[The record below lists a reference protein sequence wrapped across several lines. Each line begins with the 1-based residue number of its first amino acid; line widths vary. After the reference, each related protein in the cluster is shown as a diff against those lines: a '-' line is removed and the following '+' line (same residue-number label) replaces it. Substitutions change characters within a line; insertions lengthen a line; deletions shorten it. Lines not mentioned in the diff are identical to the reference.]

1 VRISLHFLHKK
12 LLKKRDKGPGL
23 YISFYRLNKKPFQI
37 SSDPA
42 FMWFGE
48 KHKEAMATLEYGILD
63 NKGFLLL
70 TGDVGTGKTT
80 LINALLQ
87 RLGQDVICTT
97 VPDPGLEKMDFFNY
111 IAAGFG
117 IDKEFQSK
125 GVFLAYFK
133 RFLVQASETGKKVLL
148 IIDEAQLLTQDL
160 LEEIRLLSN
169 IEKSDAKLIN
179 IFFVG
184 QNEFNDILNRE
195 QNRAVRQRLTL
206 NYNIDPLTPDE
217 TADYIKFRLTMAGAD
232 HTIFDDGATQEIFI
246 YAGGFPRRINVI
258 CDHCLLSGYV
268 QEQKIIDRAI
278 VRECAKELKIPVH
291 VKNRDIDDFAA
302 SYEKGSAQSTPLVV
316 SSEKTYG
323 KTREKRPKKKALAAV
338 LVFLLFMTALVAGY
352 LAFPAGYQQAWHTAG
367 DRFISLRHQIR
378 EMMPESFA
386 AFIPVDTKNNTKT
399 EIPDSVEK
407 QVKANQKKNDFQKPV
422 ISEEETANNKQIR
435 NNAPQIFDIPKENVS
450 PTAVPSQEQFLSEP
464 SRRDQELLAKQHK
477 SQLTTAAEQQPA
489 SPEEPSNLEPSK
501 EIPPLP
507 EDKVVIR
514 FKYNTN
520 DFTDAGY
527 DELAAYA
534 DILAMYPNVKIVVTG
549 YTDSEGYQPYNQKL
563 SEFRA
568 NIVGSFLLGKGIKP
582 SQMEIKGLG
591 SENPVETNDTSW
603 GRMMNRRVEIEI
615 KQSDTAV
622 KNPDHSQR

>member
-1 VRISLHFLHKK
+1 M
-12 LLKKRDKGPGL
+12 
-23 YISFYRLNKKPFQI
+23 YTSFYNLSKKPFQI
-37 SSDPA
+37 SSDPG

-111 IAAGFG
+111 IATGFG

-133 RFLVQASETGKKVLL
+133 RFLVQASEAGKKVLL
-148 IIDEAQLLTQDL
+148 IIDEAQLLTQEL

-184 QNEFNDILNRE
+184 QNEFNEILNRE

-217 TADYIKFRLTMAGAD
+217 TADYIKYRLTVAGAD
-232 HTIFDDGATQEIFI
+232 HAIFDDAATQEIFI
-246 YAGGFPRRINVI
+246 YSGGFPRRINVI

-268 QEQKIIDRAI
+268 QDKNIIDRNI

-302 SYEKGSAQSTPLVV
+302 SYEKGSAHSSPPVV
-316 SSEKTYG
+316 PPEKTHR
-323 KTREKRPKKKALAAV
+323 KTREKRPKIRSVTATLII
-338 LVFLLFMTALVAGY
+338 LFFMAALVAGY
-352 LAFPAGYQQAWHTAG
+352 LAFPAAYQLAWNRAG
-367 DRFISLRHQIR
+367 SRFVSLRHQIR
-378 EMMPESFA
+378 EMMPESYA
-386 AFIPVDTKNNTKT
+386 AFFSDDTGKKT
-399 EIPDSVEK
+399 ITETSDPVEK
-407 QVKANQKKNDFQKPV
+407 QVSANQMTNGFQMPAKP
-422 ISEEETANNKQIR
+422 EEDIENNMQTR
-435 NNAPQIFDIPKENVS
+435 NTAPQIFDIPKENAS
-450 PTAVPSQEQFLSEP
+450 STAISFNEQALPDTPRHQEALP
-464 SRRDQELLAKQHK
+464 KQHK
-477 SQLTTAAEQQPA
+477 SQLSAAAELQPA
-489 SPEEPSNLEPSK
+489 TLVEPVK

-527 DELAAYA
+527 AELAAYA
-534 DILAMYPNVKIVVTG
+534 DILAMYPDVEIEVTG

-582 SQMEIKGLG
+582 HQMEIRGMG
-591 SENPVETNDTSW
+591 SENPMETNDTSW
-603 GRMMNRRVEIEI
+603 GRMMNRRVEIEV
-615 KQSDTAV
+615 KKSD
-622 KNPDHSQR
+622 KR

>member
-1 VRISLHFLHKK
+1 M
-12 LLKKRDKGPGL
+12 
-23 YISFYRLNKKPFQI
+23 YTSFYNLSKKPFQI

-133 RFLVQASETGKKVLL
+133 RFLVQTSEAGKKVLL
-148 IIDEAQLLTQDL
+148 IIDEAQLLTQEM

-169 IEKSDAKLIN
+169 IEKSDTKLIN

-184 QNEFNDILNRE
+184 QNEFNEILNRE

-217 TADYIKFRLTMAGAD
+217 TADYIKYRLTVAGAD
-232 HTIFDDGATQEIFI
+232 HTIFDDAATREIFI
-246 YAGGFPRRINVI
+246 YSGGFPRRINVI

-268 QEQKIIDRAI
+268 QEQKIIDRTI
-278 VRECAKELKIPVH
+278 VRECAKELKIPAH

-302 SYEKGSAQSTPLVV
+302 TYEKGSTQSSPPVV
-316 SSEKTYG
+316 PPEKTHR
-323 KTREKRPKKKALAAV
+323 KTRKIRPQKRVSAATLAI
-338 LVFLLFMTALVAGY
+338 LFFMAALVAGY
-352 LAFPAGYQQAWHTAG
+352 LAFPAAYQLAWNTAG
-367 DRFISLRHQIR
+367 NRFVLLRHQIR
-378 EMMPESFA
+378 EMMPESYA
-386 AFIPVDTKNNTKT
+386 AFFSEDTGKNTNT
-399 EIPDSVEK
+399 EISGPVEK
-407 QVKANQKKNDFQKPV
+407 QVSINQKTNDAQMPARF
-422 ISEEETANNKQIR
+422 EEEIANNRQTR
-435 NNAPQIFDIPKENVS
+435 NNTPQIFDIPNENS
-450 PTAVPSQEQFLSEP
+450 SSTDILFQEQPLTTP
-464 SRRDQELLAKQHK
+464 PGHQETLTKQHK
-477 SQLTTAAEQQPA
+477 SQLTAAAEPQTATPV
-489 SPEEPSNLEPSK
+489 EPVK

-514 FKYNTN
+514 FKYNAN

-527 DELAAYA
+527 NELAAYA
-534 DILAMYPNVKIVVTG
+534 DILAMYPDVEIVITG

-582 SQMEIKGLG
+582 SQMEIRGRG
-591 SENPVETNDTSW
+591 SENPIETNDTPW
-603 GRMMNRRVEIEI
+603 GRMMNRRVEIEVI
-615 KQSDTAV
+615 KSDQNE
-622 KNPDHSQR
+622 KS

>member
-1 VRISLHFLHKK
+1 MEFWITRGFFCL
-12 LLKKRDKGPGL
+12 
-23 YISFYRLNKKPFQI
+23 
-37 SSDPA
+37 PA
-42 FMWFGE
+42 MW
-48 KHKEAMATLEYGILD
+48 
-63 NKGFLLL
+63 
-70 TGDVGTGKTT
+70 GTGKTT

-125 GVFLAYFK
+125 GIFLTHFK
-133 RFLVQASETGKKVLL
+133 RFLVQASEAGKKVLL
-148 IIDEAQLLTQDL
+148 IIDEAQLLTQEL

-246 YAGGFPRRINVI
+246 YSGGFPRRINVI

-302 SYEKGSAQSTPLVV
+302 SYEKGSAALSTPPVV

-386 AFIPVDTKNNTKT
+386 AFISDDTKNNTKT

-407 QVKANQKKNDFQKPV
+407 QVMANQKKDGFQKPV
-422 ISEEETANNKQIR
+422 ISEEEIANNLHTR
-435 NNAPQIFDIPKENVS
+435 NKSLQVFDISEENS
-450 PTAVPSQEQFLSEP
+450 SSAAMSSQEDFLP
-464 SRRDQELLAKQHK
+464 DTSRHRETLKKQPK
-477 SQLTTAAEQQPA
+477 SQLSAAVDSKSSTVVETV
-489 SPEEPSNLEPSK
+489 K

-520 DFTDAGY
+520 DFTDEGY
-527 DELAAYA
+527 DELTAFA
-534 DILAMYPNVKIVVTG
+534 DIIAMHPELDIVVTG
-549 YTDSEGYQPYNQKL
+549 YTDSQGNLTYNQKL

-591 SENPVETNDTSW
+591 SENPMETNDTSW

-615 KQSDTAV
+615 KQSDQ
-622 KNPDHSQR
+622 KE

>member
-1 VRISLHFLHKK
+1 M
-12 LLKKRDKGPGL
+12 
-23 YISFYRLNKKPFQI
+23 YTSFYKLTKKPFQI
-37 SSDPA
+37 SSDPG

-87 RLGQDVICTT
+87 RLGNDVICTT

-133 RFLVQASETGKKVLL
+133 RFLVQTSEAGKKVLL
-148 IIDEAQLLTQDL
+148 IIDEAQLLTQEL

-184 QNEFNDILNRE
+184 QNEFNEILNRE

-217 TADYIKFRLTMAGAD
+217 TANYIKFRLAVAGAD
-232 HTIFDDGATQEIFI
+232 HTIFDETATQEIFI
-246 YAGGFPRRINVI
+246 YSGGFPRRINVI

-268 QEQKIIDRAI
+268 QEQQIIDKTI

-291 VKNRDIDDFAA
+291 IKNRDIDDFAA
-302 SYEKGSAQSTPLVV
+302 SYEKSAKSSPPVGT
-316 SSEKTYG
+316 SEKTRR
-323 KTREKRPKKKALAAV
+323 KNREMRPKKRSLAAILVV
-338 LVFLLFMTALVAGY
+338 LFIMTALVAGY
-352 LAFPAGYQQAWHTAG
+352 LAFPAAYQLAWNTAG
-367 DRFISLRHQIR
+367 NRFVLLRQQIR
-378 EMMPESFA
+378 EMMPESYA
-386 AFIPVDTKNNTKT
+386 AFFPDDTGNKT
-399 EIPDSVEK
+399 EPEPADPMKNMVST
-407 QVKANQKKNDFQKPV
+407 NQQTNGFQMPAK
-422 ISEEETANNKQIR
+422 SEEEIAGSSQTR
-435 NNAPQIFDIPKENVS
+435 NNAPPIFDIPKENVS
-450 PTAVPSQEQFLSEP
+450 AADKPFQEQVLADTP
-464 SRRDQELLAKQHK
+464 LDQETLKKQHK
-477 SQLTTAAEQQPA
+477 TQLTAAADLHTAPPAEPV
-489 SPEEPSNLEPSK
+489 K

-507 EDKVVIR
+507 EEKVVIR

-527 DELAAYA
+527 AQLSAFA
-534 DILAMYPNVKIVVTG
+534 DILAMYPDVTIAVTG

-568 NIVGSFLLGKGIKP
+568 NIVGSFLLGKGIQP
-582 SQMEIKGLG
+582 SQMKIQGLG
-591 SENPVETNDTSW
+591 SENPTETNDTSW

-615 KQSDTAV
+615 IKSDQNDT
-622 KNPDHSQR
+622 S

>member
-1 VRISLHFLHKK
+1 M
-12 LLKKRDKGPGL
+12 
-23 YISFYRLNKKPFQI
+23 YTAFYRLTKKPFQI

-97 VPDPGLEKMDFFNY
+97 VPDPGLEKMDFFNF
-111 IAAGFG
+111 IATGFG

-133 RFLVQASETGKKVLL
+133 RFLVQASESGKKVLL
-148 IIDEAQLLTQDL
+148 IIDEAQLLTQEL

-246 YAGGFPRRINVI
+246 YSGGFPRRINVI

-302 SYEKGSAQSTPLVV
+302 SYEKGSASSSPSVV
-316 SSEKTYG
+316 SSEKIYG
-323 KTREKRPKKKALAAV
+323 KSRERRPQKRVLAVV
-338 LVFLLFMTALVAGY
+338 LVFLFFMAALVAGY

-367 DRFISLRHQIR
+367 DRFVSLRYQIR

-386 AFIPVDTKNNTKT
+386 AFVSDDTGNSTNT

-407 QVKANQKKNDFQKPV
+407 QVLANQKTNGFHMPVIFEEEISNDLHIRNNSLQVFD
-422 ISEEETANNKQIR
+422 ISEENSSLA
-435 NNAPQIFDIPKENVS
+435 AVS
-450 PTAVPSQEQFLSEP
+450 SQEEVFSDSSQEQ
-464 SRRDQELLAKQHK
+464 ELLENQHK
-477 SQLTTAAEQQPA
+477 SQLTTAVEQQPA
-489 SPEEPSNLEPSK
+489 SPEKPLHVEPVK

-507 EDKVVIR
+507 EDKVMIR

-520 DFTDAGY
+520 DFTDEGY
-527 DELAAYA
+527 TELSAFS
-534 DILAMYPNVKIVVTG
+534 DILAMYPDVEIEVTG
-549 YTDSEGYQPYNQKL
+549 YTDSQGYQPYNLKL

-591 SENPVETNDTSW
+591 SENPMETNDTAW

-615 KQSDTAV
+615 KKSDNAV